1 MNELSRINPGT
12 TKVTVARPLGRAVSN
27 GGVREVEAVAPVVL
41 DNDAALSFLRERSR
55 QNAAGQHEQNLD
67 QSDRPDQERV
77 RSRVYRGSLS
87 KSGYGDQRSQ
97 RQPSLHAS
105 ASTGFVTHLIGQSES
120 EAMSSPEVVQKQMR
134 LERFNQS
141 SEAYRRAGAE
151 PLHYGEASQVLRVAV

>member
-12 TKVTVARPLGRAVSN
+12 TKVTVARPIGRAVSN
-27 GGVREVEAVAPVVL
+27 GGAREVEAVAPVVL

-67 QSDRPDQERV
+67 QGDRPDNKRT
-77 RSRVYRGSLS
+77 RSSVYQGDLTEA
-87 KSGYGDQRSQ
+87 GYGDQRSQ
-97 RQPSLHAS
+97 RQPSLHTS

-120 EAMSSPEVVQKQMR
+120 EAMNSPAGAQKQMR
-134 LERFNQS
+134 LDRFNQS

-151 PLHYGEASQVLRVAV
+151 PVHYGEASQVLRVAV